1 MSVPINGQEIDTG
14 LTFFGC
20 VIGDHVKMGIQQ
32 AISTGSVLGFAANV
46 AGSRILP
53 PFVRSF
59 TWLTDRGPEEGDAE
73 RLARTAARAMERRQV
88 SMTEA
93 EQALFE
99 RLTGI
104 VEYFEP
110 STLSQRAA
118 YETSVGSGH
127 REPMPSYGDPAPR

>member
-1 MSVPINGQEIDTG
+1 
-14 LTFFGC
+14 
-20 VIGDHVKMGIQQ
+20 
-32 AISTGSVLGFAANV
+32 
-46 AGSRILP
+46 
-53 PFVRSF
+53 
-59 TWLTDRGPEEGDAE
+59 
-73 RLARTAARAMERRQV
+73 
-88 SMTEA
+88 MTEA